1 VKKTRMRPLIFGEV
15 LFDCFEDD
23 TVVLGGAP
31 FNVAWHLQAFGLN
44 PMMITRI
51 GNDDAGKKIQQA
63 MADWGMDCAG
73 LQIDNSHPTGSVEV
87 TFKDGEPDYDIVDQV
102 AYDYIDAS
110 SLPALQGEYLLYHGS
125 LALRHTDSA
134 NTLQQ
139 LKHTHANKLFVD
151 INLRSPWWDQKSV
164 LKLIEGADWLKLN
177 EQELIELYAPDISQ
191 HDQQLAEVLPQL
203 SEQLVLTGGES
214 GAMTI
219 SALDGKQHTITPQG
233 KASVV
238 DTVGAGDS
246 FCSVLLAGRIL
257 NWPLDVSLSRAQE
270 FASAIVGIKGAT
282 PEHKQF
288 YKPFIVAWDIKD
300 LNHV

>member
-1 VKKTRMRPLIFGEV
+1 MQETHMRPLIFGEV
-15 LFDCFEDD
+15 LFDCFPDD

-31 FNVAWHLQAFGLN
+31 FNVAWHIQAFGLN

-51 GNDDAGKKIQQA
+51 GNDEAGKKIQQA

-73 LQIDNSHPTGSVEV
+73 LQIDHSHPTGSVKV
-87 TFKDGEPDYDIVDQV
+87 TFKDGEPDYNIVDQV

-110 SLPALQGEYLLYHGS
+110 LLPALQGEYLLYHGS

-134 NTLQQ
+134 NSLQQ
-139 LKHTHANKLFVD
+139 LKNIHANTLFVD
-151 INLRSPWWDQKSV
+151 INLRSPWWNQKSV

-177 EQELIELYAPDISQ
+177 EQELIELYASDISQ
-191 HDQQLAEVLPQL
+191 HDQQLAKVLQQL

-214 GAMTI
+214 GAIAI
-219 SALDGKQHTITPQG
+219 SAVDGKQHSISPQA
-233 KASVV
+233 KAFVV

-257 NWPLDVSLSRAQE
+257 NWPLDVCLSRAQ
-270 FASAIVGIKGAT
+270 
-282 PEHKQF
+282 
-288 YKPFIVAWDIKD
+288 
-300 LNHV
+300 